1 MYKQAAQLKLRFQ
14 TPKGLLSTEQLF
26 GLSLSDL
33 ASSIKEVRS
42 QIKENTIKEDDALA
56 FLDGEPKA
64 ETENDLRFKILKDV
78 FLTKKG
84 DLEAKR
90 KEAENKEFNAKID
103 AIIARKQDE
112 KLDSM
117 SIEELMALRKQ

>member
-78 FLTKKG
+78 FLTKKE